1 MWSTKIVVKNTKNT
15 NGPKFMDPR
24 LAAVSPYFKESMLH
38 AYVLV
43 IGAYLG
49 LIKKSGRVVISPLIL
64 NPVKIVSKLILKD
77 GTITFLIVI
86 AYTSKSCMVP
96 RINMSCPRALV
107 LATYAPILST
117 SNWPD
122 GAAGAL

>member
-49 LIKKSGRVVISPLIL
+49 LIKKKRTSGH
-64 NPVKIVSKLILKD
+64 
-77 GTITFLIVI
+77 F
-86 AYTSKSCMVP
+86 
-96 RINMSCPRALV
+96 
-107 LATYAPILST
+107 ATNIES
-117 SNWPD
+117 
-122 GAAGAL
+122 G